1 LLAYQK
7 VRIPERRSVMKRL
20 VMLRDGG
27 LKISRLSR
35 PLLGLLVAAMFG
47 ISATLGIFAATPA
60 SAYGQDTWQ
69 IGISG
74 TGVNP
79 GTGFGFGFWGWCAF
93 GGGVT
98 SGTDGD
104 CELSQYLHVSAGSG
118 FTCEESVDITSWSA
132 STGTFV
138 VTGTVTVNPTS
149 LTGPCLALFPGAA
162 SVTDLDSGVP
172 AAAGHYN
179 LGGIGGLRGEFQIQ
193 VVQIP

>member
-1 LLAYQK
+1 
-7 VRIPERRSVMKRL
+7 MKRL
-20 VMLRDGG
+20 VLLRDRGR
-27 LKISRLSR
+27 KMSRLSR
-35 PLLGLLVAAMFG
+35 PLLGLLVAATLA
-47 ISATLGIFAATPA
+47 IAATLGIFAATPA
-60 SAYGQDTWQ
+60 SAYGADNWQ

-118 FTCEESVDITSWSA
+118 FTCEESVDITSWST

-138 VTGTVTVNPTS
+138 VTVTVTVHPTS
-149 LTGPCLALFPGAA
+149 LTGPCLAFFPGSA

-193 VVQIP
+193 VAQIP